1 MGPLLPGPGSV
12 SETSRVSPLR
22 DAAGAHTGRWVPNY
36 LGFSWPLPQS
46 RLSLGV
52 QWGEARGEIFS
63 SEGQNPPSASPLPT
77 GLFLLLLLPFLQAPT
92 QGTPRV
98 YLGGVQAMG
107 GNDTVSGRRGL
118 AAVTSA
124 TLPNL
129 SGLYFSR
136 QLREHS
142 GHAHISGLPGGLG
155 RLPSAAPGSAGE
167 RCRSQA
173 GPRPGVLSP
182 LPARTLRQAGPRPG
196 VPSPRPRTHAPPLCS
211 PGPGLSYRLR
221 LPLEAG
227 RSSRPHCDFHG
238 LQALVLSRVPSSN
251 KSKFLKIVFYDHAS
265 TKMNILFIKTLSD
278 VKLIYLFL
286 SFKRESFGGP
296 PEMLQAGVVSTG
308 PSAQASEVD
317 AGAPGLISNR
327 LFHLTSTP

>member
-1 MGPLLPGPGSV
+1 
-12 SETSRVSPLR
+12 
-22 DAAGAHTGRWVPNY
+22 
-36 LGFSWPLPQS
+36 
-46 RLSLGV
+46 
-52 QWGEARGEIFS
+52 
-63 SEGQNPPSASPLPT
+63 
-77 GLFLLLLLPFLQAPT
+77 
-92 QGTPRV
+92 
-98 YLGGVQAMG
+98 MG
-107 GNDTVSGRRGL
+107 GDDTVSGRGGL

-129 SGLYFSR
+129 SGLYFSW

-167 RCRSQA
+167 RCRSHGRPA
-173 GPRPGVLSP
+173 PRRAL
-182 LPARTLRQAGPRPG
+182 T
-196 VPSPRPRTHAPPLCS
+196 PSPHARSSALLS

-221 LPLEAG
+221 LPLEAR
-227 RSSRPHCDFHG
+227 RSSGPHCENFHG

-296 PEMLQAGVVSTG
+296 PEMLQAAWCPRGPVHRPLRWMLELLGSSRVVFS
-308 PSAQASEVD
+308 
-317 AGAPGLISNR
+317 I
-327 LFHLTSTP
+327 